1 MEQEQIQDQSQRVRL
16 EAKPRSFVSE
26 RLLKGKSDTEI
37 KQFENSY
44 LRAKKVLKE
53 INAYAYR
60 QAEEKLKTIDSP
72 KSLNAPNWDKLMAW
86 SSGYRHAMR
95 IMQELTRT

>member
-1 MEQEQIQDQSQRVRL
+1 MENQEQRTRL
-16 EAKPRSFVSE
+16 TPKPRSFVSE
-26 RLLKGKSDTEI
+26 RLLKGKSDEEI

-60 QAEEKLKTIDSP
+60 QAEEKLNTIDSP

-86 SSGYRHAMR
+86 SSGYRYAMR